1 MIVGLKRASLVVV
14 TAGGRKKGAEIT
26 PQASQTKLQL
36 PVDAHELDGKERRGM
51 VLLFVSLGRNIK
63 TMLSSTNLGV
73 GFPYTVVGRHAV
85 NVGGEGGVERE
96 KKFQK
101 LFRQGRSPARGSF
114 WLECRPPPPPGL
126 CLRVQGKTS
135 LTF

>member
-14 TAGGRKKGAEIT
+14 TTLVLIFSMATTFLPSEDIKKGGEMSGGHRDAL
-26 PQASQTKLQL
+26 QTKLRS

-85 NVGGEGGVERE
+85 GAACGVRE
-96 KKFQK
+96 N
-101 LFRQGRSPARGSF
+101 
-114 WLECRPPPPPGL
+114 EM
-126 CLRVQGKTS
+126 
-135 LTF
+135 